1 MTMTP
6 TASLP
11 PRAIAS
17 AAAFSPRPRP
27 DAPMRLF
34 CLPYA
39 GGAASLFRDWPGRLR
54 TPVEVVAVEPPGRGA
69 RFGEPALG
77 DAHRLADALAEALLP
92 WLDRPFA
99 LFGHSNGALMAFEI
113 AHRLRDRGHL
123 PALFFASAKNAPG
136 LVDER
141 SPLHALPRAAFLDAL
156 RERGGTPP
164 EFFEHP
170 DLVELYLPVLR
181 ADFSLSETYR
191 YRRREPLATT
201 LVTVAGRDDP
211 CMGEDALLGWRREFH
226 GPVSHHRIDGGHFF
240 IDTHLDALAAL
251 IDAHLATALAAAT
264 ARG

>member
-1 MTMTP
+1 MPMFP
-6 TASLP
+6 NAPFS
-11 PRAIAS
+11 PRACTP
-17 AAAFSPRPRP
+17 AAAFAPQPRP

-39 GGAASLFRDWPGRLR
+39 GGAASLFQQWPSRLR
-54 TPVEVVAVEPPGRGA
+54 AQVEVVAVEPPGRGA
-69 RFGEPALG
+69 RFGEPAFV
-77 DAHRLADALAEALLP
+77 DAHRLADALADALMP

-99 LFGHSNGALMAFEI
+99 IFGHSNGALMAFEI

-123 PALFFASAKNAPG
+123 PALFFASAKNAPA
-136 LVDER
+136 LIDEQ
-141 SPLHALPRAAFLDAL
+141 PALHALPRAGFLDAL

-191 YRRREPLATT
+191 YRQREPLATT
-201 LVTVAGRDDP
+201 LVTVAGSADP
-211 CMGEDALLGWRREFH
+211 CMGEDALLGWRHEFQ
-226 GPVSHHRIDGGHFF
+226 GPASHHRVDGGHFF
-240 IDTHLDALAAL
+240 IDTHPEALTDL
-251 IDAHLATALAAAT
+251 IDAHLATALAAVT